1 MKMKELCES
10 ERPREKMLSGGADV
24 LSSGELLAVLLRT
37 GSSGKNVLE
46 LSQEILS
53 CAGGSLI
60 TLSGM
65 SLEHLLEIDGMGKG
79 KAATLMACFELGRR
93 LFAERSAINK
103 TPVTSPK
110 KVFERIIPTMLGLDH
125 EECWVIF
132 LNTAQYC
139 TGMQKLSSGGQNA
152 TIVDVKE
159 VIRLALE
166 KRAAHI
172 VLTHNHPS
180 GNLTP
185 SQADKELTKRI
196 ASAGS
201 ILNVKLIEHL
211 IIGVLPSGKPDY
223 FSFAENGLL

>member
-1 MKMKELCES
+1 MKIKELCES
-10 ERPREKMLSGGADV
+10 ERPREKMLSGGAEA

-53 CAGGSLI
+53 CANGSLI

-65 SLEHLLEIDGMGKG
+65 SLGHLLEIDGMGKG
-79 KAATLMACFELGRR
+79 KAATIMACFELGRR

-103 TPVTSPK
+103 TPITSPK
-110 KVFERIIPTMLGLDH
+110 KVFELIIPTMLGLDH

-139 TGMQKLSSGGQNA
+139 TGMQRLSSGGQSA

-166 KRAAHI
+166 RKAAHI

-180 GNLTP
+180 GNPRPSQEDLRQTAALKKALTP
-185 SQADKELTKRI
+185 MGI
-196 ASAGS
+196 G
-201 ILNVKLIEHL
+201 LIDHV
-211 IIGVLPSGKPDY
+211 IVCDDCY
-223 FSFAENGLL
+223 FSFSDDATSSAFS